1 MKTKLTLEQME
12 EALKVLLKAYGAM
25 DGDAFSKYIFHKV
38 KLSGVSREYIIGN
51 FHRFRKSPSAQF
63 AKSDFEHRKMMANGL
78 IEFYN
83 R

>member
-1 MKTKLTLEQME
+1 ME

-38 KLSGVSREYIIGN
+38 KLSGVSRENIIGN

-63 AKSDFEHRKMMANGL
+63 AKSDLEHRKMMASGL

>member
-1 MKTKLTLEQME
+1 MKTKLTPEQME
-12 EALKVLLKAYGAM
+12 EALEVLLKAYGAM
-25 DGDAFSKYIFHKV
+25 DGEAFSKYIFNKI
-38 KLSGVSREYIIGN
+38 KLSRVNREYIMEN
-51 FHRFRKSPSAQF
+51 FHRFQKSPSSQF